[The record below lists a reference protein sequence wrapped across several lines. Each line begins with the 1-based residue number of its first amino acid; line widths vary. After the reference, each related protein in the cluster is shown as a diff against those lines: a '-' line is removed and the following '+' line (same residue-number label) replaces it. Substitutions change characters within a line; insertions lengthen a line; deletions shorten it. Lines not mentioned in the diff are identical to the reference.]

1 MPLTPAD
8 IHNTEFAKASLG
20 RRGYDEND
28 VDMLLDEATGEMI
41 RLLEENDA
49 FRSRLDAGGRLG
61 DPDQDRDRQGR
72 AAQAELSAVTTALHR
87 ARQACE
93 RAEQDARL
101 ARRQLDEAH
110 RAAKTVRGE
119 ASPERVLTMAQ
130 RTADVYVR
138 EAQEK
143 SRVVLTEAREQ
154 ADRTLR
160 VARDIVD
167 AIDRK
172 YHDHE
177 NKVVADMAAGRARI
191 MRDIDEL
198 TRFVADYHAALEV
211 HLRRQGQLIDGT
223 AASATG

>member
-8 IHNTEFAKASLG
+8 IHNTEFTKASLG

-28 VDMLLDEATGEMI
+28 VDTLLDEATGEMI

-49 FRSRLDAGGRLG
+49 LRNRLDAGGRLG
-61 DPDQDRDRQGR
+61 DPDRPGR
-72 AAQAELSAVTTALHR
+72 AAQAEVSAATAALHR

-93 RAEQDARL
+93 LAQQDARL
-101 ARRQLDEAH
+101 ARRQLDEAR
-110 RAAKTVRGE
+110 RAARSARAEASPE

-138 EAQEK
+138 EAQEE

-160 VARDIVD
+160 EARDTVD
-167 AIDRK
+167 VIDRK
-172 YHDHE
+172 CHDRE
-177 NKVVADMAAGRARI
+177 SEAAADLAAGRARV

-198 TRFVADYHAALEV
+198 TRFVSDYHAGLEF

-223 AASATG
+223 AASTTG